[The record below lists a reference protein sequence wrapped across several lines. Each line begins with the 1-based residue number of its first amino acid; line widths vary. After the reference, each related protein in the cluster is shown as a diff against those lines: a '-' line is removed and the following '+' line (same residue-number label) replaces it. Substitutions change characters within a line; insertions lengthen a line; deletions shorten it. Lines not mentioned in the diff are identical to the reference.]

1 MADYIRWIRNRV
13 GHQQIFL
20 NFATTYVTDEQGRY
34 LLQKRS
40 ATEEWWGLPGGAMEL
55 GESAE
60 EAAIREFREETGLDI
75 AIDHMI
81 GVYTQYFETYPN
93 GDQAQ
98 PVVIAFKG
106 HIVGGNLAV
115 DHKETHDLRYFAPDQ
130 LPKIFNQQMQD
141 IMNDILADRSNVY
154 R

>member
-1 MADYIRWIRNRV
+1 MADYIKWIRDKV
-13 GHQQIFL
+13 GHEQIFL
-20 NFATTYVTDEQGRY
+20 NFATAYVTDEQGRY

-40 ATEEWWGLPGGAMEL
+40 ATEELWGLPGGAMEL

-60 EAAIREFREETGLDI
+60 DAAIREFREETGLDI
-75 AIDHMI
+75 EIDYMI

-98 PVVIAFKG
+98 TVVIAFKG
-106 HIVGGNLAV
+106 HTVGGNLSV
-115 DHKETHDLRYFAPDQ
+115 DHKETHDLRYFAPNQ
-130 LPKIFNQQMQD
+130 LPKMFNQQMQD
-141 IMNDILADRSNVY
+141 IMDDILADRTNVF

>member
-1 MADYIRWIRNRV
+1 MADYIKWIRDKV
-13 GHQQIFL
+13 GHEQIFL
-20 NFATTYVTDEQGRY
+20 NFATAYVTDEQGRY

-40 ATEEWWGLPGGAMEL
+40 DTEELWGLPGGAMEL

-60 EAAIREFREETGLDI
+60 DAAIREFREETGLDI
-75 AIDHMI
+75 EIDYMI

-98 PVVIAFKG
+98 TVVIAFKG
-106 HIVGGNLAV
+106 HTVGGNLSV
-115 DHKETHDLRYFAPDQ
+115 DHKETHDLRYFAPNQ
-130 LPKIFNQQMQD
+130 LPKMFNQQMQD
-141 IMNDILADRSNVY
+141 IMDDILADRTNVF